1 MSEDT
6 KVKQKSLAAPKKS
19 GRISRRTL
27 LQGAA
32 AAGVVAALGR
42 PARVYARTSRRVRIG
57 YLHILSV
64 DAQMWLMK
72 HMNTFKKEGLEPE
85 FVRFHT
91 GIGGFSALVG
101 GSIDFLTTGGV
112 TSNFPA
118 RGQGKVVIPNSVE
131 VAGQVWVNPSSGIKS
146 VAELRGKQVATTKG
160 TTGEIFLYSIL
171 HAAGL
176 SLKDV
181 TILNQDM
188 PAAVTTFVTKNVPA
202 VSIWIPFN
210 LRIKQ
215 GFPQAQ
221 LLANARSYY
230 PKTGYIITAYSTNNQ
245 TYHNN
250 KDLIRRMSAAWG
262 PANEFLLKNS
272 EHSLEILHDNYYK
285 EVPLGE
291 MKSVYKAV
299 QPLSIGH
306 WERNIAN
313 GVLYKELDH
322 ITNIFVTIG
331 AFKNPLPAR
340 KYADFSIFE
349 SVYKG
354 ALRGA

>member
-1 MSEDT
+1 MSTHDT
-6 KVKQKSLAAPKKS
+6 EQDHDAAAAVTKPA
-19 GRISRRTL
+19 GISRRSL
-27 LQGAA
+27 LRGAA
-32 AAGVVAALGR
+32 AAGVAATVAR
-42 PARVYARTSRRVRIG
+42 PTRVFARTTRRVRIG

-64 DAQMWLMK
+64 DSQMWLMK
-72 HMNTFKKEGLEPE
+72 HLGTFKKEGLEPE

-112 TSNFPA
+112 TCNFPA

-131 VAGQVWVNPSSGIKS
+131 VAGQVWVNPSSGIKT
-146 VAELRGKQVATTKG
+146 VADLKGKQVATTKG
-160 TTGEIFLYSIL
+160 TTGEIFLYYVL

-176 SLKDV
+176 SLNDV

-188 PAAVTTFVTKNVPA
+188 PAAVTTFVTRHVPA

-210 LRIKQ
+210 LRIKK

-230 PKTGYIITAYSTNNQ
+230 PKTGFIITAYSTNNA
-245 TYHNN
+245 TYHKD
-250 KDLIRRMSAAWG
+250 KDLIRRLAAAWG
-262 PANEFLLKNS
+262 PANEFLVKNP

-285 EVPLGE
+285 QVPLSE

-299 QPLSIGH
+299 QPLSVSH
-306 WERNIAN
+306 WERDIKD
-313 GVLYKELDH
+313 GRLYQELDQ
-322 ITNIFVTIG
+322 ITNVFKSIG
-331 AFKNPLPAR
+331 AIKNPLLS
-340 KYADFSIFE
+340 KQYADFSIFE
-349 SVYKG
+349 SVYS
-354 ALRGA
+354 

>member
-1 MSEDT
+1 MSTQRT
-6 KVKQKSLAAPKKS
+6 KATQAEVSESKKAK
-19 GRISRRTL
+19 GISRRSL
-27 LQGAA
+27 LRGAA
-32 AAGVVAALGR
+32 AAGIAATVAR
-42 PARVYARTSRRVRIG
+42 PARVFARTSRRVRIG

-72 HMNTFKKEGLEPE
+72 HMRTYQKEGLEPE

-91 GIGGFSALVG
+91 GIGGFTALVG

-131 VAGQVWVNPSSGIKS
+131 VAGQVWVNPASGIKTI
-146 VAELRGKQVATTKG
+146 ADLKGKQVATTKG
-160 TTGEIFLYSIL
+160 TTGEIFLYSVL
-171 HAAGL
+171 HSAGL

-202 VSIWIPFN
+202 VSVWIPFN

-215 GFPQAQ
+215 GFPNAQ
-221 LLANARSYY
+221 LLANARNFY

-245 TYHNN
+245 TYEKD

-262 PANEFLLKNS
+262 PANEFLLKNP
-272 EHSLEILHDNYYK
+272 EESLEILHHSYYK
-285 EVPLGE
+285 QVPLPE

-299 QPLSIGH
+299 QPLSIAH
-306 WERNIAN
+306 WERDVKN
-313 GVLYKELDH
+313 GVLYRELDH

-331 AFKNPLPAR
+331 AFQNPLPAN

-349 SVYKG
+349 SVYKS
-354 ALRGA
+354 AA

>member
-1 MSEDT
+1 MNTHDSKPGQGDVIGE
-6 KVKQKSLAAPKKS
+6 KKARK
-19 GRISRRTL
+19 GISRRSL

-32 AAGVVAALGR
+32 AAGLAATLGR
-42 PARVYARTSRRVRIG
+42 PARVYAHTKRRVRIG

-72 HMNTFKKEGLEPE
+72 HMGTLQKEGLEPE
-85 FVRFHT
+85 FVEFHT

-131 VAGQVWVNPSSGIKS
+131 VAGQVWVNPASGIKS
-146 VAELRGKQVATTKG
+146 IADLKGKQVATTKG

-171 HAAGL
+171 HSAGL

-210 LRIKQ
+210 LRIQ
-215 GFPQAQ
+215 NGFPQAQ

-245 TYHNN
+245 TYEKD

-262 PANEFLLKNS
+262 PANEYLLKNP
-272 EHSLEILHDNYYK
+272 EQSLEILHHSYYK
-285 EVPLGE
+285 EVPLAE

-299 QPLSIGH
+299 QPLSIAQ
-306 WERNIAN
+306 WEGDIKN
-313 GVLYKELDH
+313 GTLYRELDH
-322 ITNIFVTIG
+322 VTNIFVTIG
-331 AFKNPLPAR
+331 AIKSPLRANQ
-340 KYADFSIFE
+340 YADFSVFE
-349 SVYKG
+349 SVYKR
-354 ALRGA
+354 AA